1 MSMDIAPA
9 EAGSET
15 AKGLT
20 FLILAQVMTAI
31 NIVLAKYLLTCV
43 PIVFMIT
50 TRFVLAT
57 AILFPLHHLTRNRT
71 KTLKYYLTS
80 LNRKDWLFIVLQAL
94 CGGAL
99 FNLFMFLG
107 LKYTDANL
115 AGIIT
120 SALPAIIAIMAWFIL
135 GVKITQKTLLC
146 IASACMGLIVI
157 ALGKK
162 AVPGMPHSFLGDFLI
177 FFALIP
183 EALYY
188 ILCKVH
194 PNNLPVFLIS
204 ATVNAINGTIM
215 LFAFSLAPFNPANI
229 SLFHWV
235 ILILSALSSG
245 LFYAF
250 FFMGSQRVDSIMAS
264 ITTAVMPLAT
274 VIFAWAIL
282 GEDLTLIEGI
292 GMGLVIFSII
302 IYAKR

>member
-1 MSMDIAPA
+1 MSINIAT
-9 EAGSET
+9 SET
-15 AKGLT
+15 SSETVKGLT
-20 FLILAQVMTAI
+20 FLILAQVMTAM
-31 NIVLAKYLLTCV
+31 NIVLAKYLLTWV
-43 PIVFMIT
+43 PVIFMIT
-50 TRFVLAT
+50 TRFVLA
-57 AILFPLHHLTRNRT
+57 AVILFPLHQLTRNRT
-71 KTLKYYLTS
+71 KTLKEYLTS

-94 CGGAL
+94 CGGVL

-146 IASACMGLIVI
+146 ITSACMGLIVI
-157 ALGKK
+157 ALGKQT
-162 AVPGMPHSFLGDFLI
+162 VSNISHSFLGDFLI

-194 PNNLPVFLIS
+194 PNNLPAFLIS
-204 ATVNAINGTIM
+204 ATVNAINGIIM
-215 LFAFSLAPFNPANI
+215 LLVFNISPFNPANI
-229 SLFHWV
+229 SLLHWV

-274 VIFAWAIL
+274 VFFAWVIL